1 MIHRLSQ
8 FDAYFF
14 HPSTGINAVHNPAKE
29 TQPLGN
35 IVAVETNV
43 FFARPDIE
51 RQEIL
56 HAGRLGEKIGCM
68 PELWCLHHHSA
79 DIEDVFI
86 SEQIEPPRPLRQ
98 LLMKETVVLWP

>member
-1 MIHRLSQ
+1 MRTSFTQARALTPCTTRPRK
-8 FDAYFF
+8 
-14 HPSTGINAVHNPAKE
+14 PSRSATF
-29 TQPLGN
+29 
-35 IVAVETNV
+35 VAVDANV